1 MYLNSETKKEI
12 FAAHSVTKT
21 AANTGSPE
29 SQIAL
34 FTTRINALTGHLQSN
49 KKDHS
54 TRRGLLMLVGKRK
67 KMLGYLQKNDI
78 ARYRS
83 ILAELNLRK

>member
-1 MYLNSETKKEI
+1 MYLNSEKKKEI
-12 FAAHSVTKT
+12 FASKGLKKEAVD
-21 AANTGSPE
+21 TGSPE
-29 SQIAL
+29 AQIAL
-34 FTTRINALTGHLQSN
+34 FTYRINSLTDHLKEN

-67 KMLGYLQKNDI
+67 KMLSYLQKNNI
-78 ARYRS
+78 TRYRA